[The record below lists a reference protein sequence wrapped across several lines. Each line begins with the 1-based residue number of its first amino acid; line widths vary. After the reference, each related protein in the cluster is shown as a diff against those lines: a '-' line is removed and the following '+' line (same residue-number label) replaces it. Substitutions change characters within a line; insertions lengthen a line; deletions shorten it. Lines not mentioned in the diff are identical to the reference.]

1 MSKSHIRGFNKKK
14 NITFKYILKKSNM
27 WRNISKVGNG
37 ASAQHTKEELH
48 LLFSHKLLV
57 MIKRL
62 LVNLFS
68 QMF

>member
-1 MSKSHIRGFNKKK
+1 
-14 NITFKYILKKSNM
+14 M

-48 LLFSHKLLV
+48 LLYSHKLLV

-62 LVNLFS
+62 LVNLFP